1 MNAPVLLAEVQAGRS
16 PTAAAASLMG
26 PDMSQLWQR
35 FPPRNSTPSW
45 PMTEQTREALLTRLL
60 AAPFTVEEDR
70 AARARRRLGLVRL
83 LDWLSEQP
91 GDTWQQRWLVSG
103 SDVLGNAQWW
113 RPLLAWARPR
123 NPRAGVSTS
132 SNLRVCALLL
142 TGADV
147 IRPSLDWVLTPRAPQ
162 NLVAVMARARD
173 PHGFAELSALCA
185 ASPAGRTMKTAALR
199 RAATILAVKGG
210 TLREISV
217 GDCLELSLAIDG
229 RSLRANKAMG
239 FYQLLHEMGV
249 FTPAAPS
256 TFRAF
261 GTTGQLSPAQLIDRY
276 GITYRPVRDV
286 LVAYLA
292 ERQPM
297 LDHTTLRDLAFSLG
311 GLFWR
316 DLERHHPGIAS
327 LHLAPE
333 VAAAWK
339 QRVLI
344 KTRRVVGPDGQT
356 GEVQERRAGG
366 LHNLAAVRAFYLDIA
381 QWAMEDPARWA
392 RWAAPCPIRVE
403 DLARQ
408 KEIRARKSR
417 MDQRTRERLPM
428 LPTLLSGS
436 TTCAP

>member
-83 LDWLSEQP
+83 LDWLTEQP

-173 PHGFAELSALCA
+173 PRG
-185 ASPAGRTMKTAALR
+185 SPSCRRCVLRPRRGGR
-199 RAATILAVKGG
+199 
-210 TLREISV
+210 
-217 GDCLELSLAIDG
+217 
-229 RSLRANKAMG
+229 
-239 FYQLLHEMGV
+239 
-249 FTPAAPS
+249 
-256 TFRAF
+256 
-261 GTTGQLSPAQLIDRY
+261 
-276 GITYRPVRDV
+276 
-286 LVAYLA
+286 
-292 ERQPM
+292 
-297 LDHTTLRDLAFSLG
+297 
-311 GLFWR
+311 
-316 DLERHHPGIAS
+316 
-327 LHLAPE
+327 
-333 VAAAWK
+333 
-339 QRVLI
+339 
-344 KTRRVVGPDGQT
+344 
-356 GEVQERRAGG
+356 
-366 LHNLAAVRAFYLDIA
+366 
-381 QWAMEDPARWA
+381 
-392 RWAAPCPIRVE
+392 
-403 DLARQ
+403 
-408 KEIRARKSR
+408 
-417 MDQRTRERLPM
+417 
-428 LPTLLSGS
+428 
-436 TTCAP
+436 